1 MCVLV
6 FLTDPNPHLE
16 VSSTSGKVVNGT
28 LSEEFAHYYISHE
41 NYNHRTTVIEKNT
54 IGLIKQTPLILQ
66 IKYLMLKSVGNQSKF
81 SESLELLSWT
91 SSLCRF
97 YLSF

>member
-16 VSSTSGKVVNGT
+16 VSSTSGKVVNGA

-66 IKYLMLKSVGNQSKF
+66 IKYLNAEECRKSVQIF
-81 SESLELLSWT
+81 
-91 SSLCRF
+91 
-97 YLSF
+97 